1 MRHNPKIIISIIIYI
16 FLLSLYGA
24 FFLPSSD
31 GKISVKQV
39 GMDEEGNVYLART
52 GNWALWLI
60 KAEVGGGR
68 EIIRCSTFPVVSEE
82 TAVSLFCDEGVLY
95 VQQSWYRQG
104 RQFIKVSC
112 LEKDR
117 DSLTK
122 VWEKEVEEDVDLC
135 DFQVKKGIIF
145 TTGIKCRS
153 EEIFLYS
160 NEEDKERVVKLEVG
174 IPVQACY
181 TPSGI
186 MALTESQEL
195 YCFDNEKA
203 GKMYLKNGVYLQA
216 GGKGFFL
223 QKYWEQRLNYYDG
236 SGHLLF
242 QFPLKNYL
250 RNVQMDK
257 RREHIAVLSNDGE
270 RDRLYVYHKNQEK
283 TGGFIEL
290 DISPG
295 EICKELFLS
304 FGAVTVIYVLVVILV
319 YSLIDKIRKKKKI
332 QYQMLF
338 TLSFVSLCWVLITFV
353 VFWKFET
360 DRVVEQLN
368 FNAGICNEVQKER
381 LLRVFKPEFFY
392 MDAYLGSFW
401 QGEVEN
407 ALSNE
412 DVLDAWG
419 QPFIHTEV
427 IVREGGEY
435 YAVFSEERAF
445 GTNLANVYQKNAF
458 HDTCILC
465 DEYEREGKRTEF
477 LLYWN
482 GNAYASSISPVPGKE
497 GMYILT
503 KFPVMDLDEKV
514 AEAMK
519 YPILLGMAGWLFLFL
534 FFFTYLRIKWRPS
547 RVLVS
552 QMDKISRGIT

>member
-1 MRHNPKIIISIIIYI
+1 MRYIPKIIISIIIYI

-104 RQFIKVSC
+104 RQFIKVSR

-216 GGKGFFL
+216 GGKGFFS
-223 QKYWEQRLNYYDG
+223 RNTG
-236 SGHLLF
+236 S
-242 QFPLKNYL
+242 
-250 RNVQMDK
+250 
-257 RREHIAVLSNDGE
+257 
-270 RDRLYVYHKNQEK
+270 RD
-283 TGGFIEL
+283 
-290 DISPG
+290 
-295 EICKELFLS
+295 
-304 FGAVTVIYVLVVILV
+304 
-319 YSLIDKIRKKKKI
+319 
-332 QYQMLF
+332 
-338 TLSFVSLCWVLITFV
+338 
-353 VFWKFET
+353 
-360 DRVVEQLN
+360 
-368 FNAGICNEVQKER
+368 
-381 LLRVFKPEFFY
+381 
-392 MDAYLGSFW
+392 
-401 QGEVEN
+401 
-407 ALSNE
+407 
-412 DVLDAWG
+412 
-419 QPFIHTEV
+419 
-427 IVREGGEY
+427 
-435 YAVFSEERAF
+435 
-445 GTNLANVYQKNAF
+445 
-458 HDTCILC
+458 
-465 DEYEREGKRTEF
+465 
-477 LLYWN
+477 
-482 GNAYASSISPVPGKE
+482 
-497 GMYILT
+497 
-503 KFPVMDLDEKV
+503 
-514 AEAMK
+514 
-519 YPILLGMAGWLFLFL
+519 
-534 FFFTYLRIKWRPS
+534 
-547 RVLVS
+547 
-552 QMDKISRGIT
+552 